1 MTIMPAFDVARRS
14 GSLVWLTTALAGT
27 LAAASGCSSSSASDP
42 GWKGQKAYGAKMAK
56 QGYWREALFRFERAA
71 KERPDDAEIQNDL
84 AVAYEANGETVKAL
98 AAYRRAIELAPSDTS
113 IRRNYARF
121 AEYYTSAQRIS
132 APAEAAGPGAK
143 PAAGP
148 PAAPA
153 PAEPAPGSAPTA
165 PPAPVP
171 TRSPGP

>member
-1 MTIMPAFDVARRS
+1 MPASDVARRS

-27 LAAASGCSSSSASDP
+27 LAAGWGCSSAASAP
-42 GWKGQKAYGAKMAK
+42 GWQGEKAYGAKMAK
-56 QGYWREALFRFERAA
+56 QGYWREALFRFEQAA

-98 AAYRRAIELAPSDTS
+98 AAYRRAIELAPNDSS

-121 AEYYTSAQRIS
+121 AEYYTSAQRVASPAPVS
-132 APAEAAGPGAK
+132 APAV
-143 PAAGP
+143 P
-148 PAAPA
+148 PVPV
-153 PAEPAPGSAPTA
+153 PTA
-165 PPAPVP
+165 PPSPVP

>member
-1 MTIMPAFDVARRS
+1 MPASDVARRS

-27 LAAASGCSSSSASDP
+27 LAAAWGCSSSASDP

-56 QGYWREALFRFERAA
+56 QGYWREALFRFEKAA
-71 KERPDDAEIQNDL
+71 KEQPDDAEIQNDL

-98 AAYRRAIELAPSDTS
+98 AAYRRAIELAPNDSS

-121 AEYYTSAQRIS
+121 AEYYTSAQRVAAPAEVALPGGKPPAGPVS
-132 APAEAAGPGAK
+132 APAAAP
-143 PAAGP
+143 AGP
-148 PAAPA
+148 PPA
-153 PAEPAPGSAPTA
+153 PAPTA
-165 PPAPVP
+165 PPPPVP